1 MARKITTTKTGFDYL
16 DNLTSDSERAQ
27 AFKNIRG
34 HWNSLTQEER
44 VKALDT
50 YYTLIREKMREKGGL
65 TTEQDAAREIL
76 NFDLPRA
83 QQAAIE
89 EAEKNGRYDFANE
102 LKRRRI
108 GVDTFAIVLIDE
120 ETGEPIN
127 PPD

>member
-1 MARKITTTKTGFDYL
+1 MATTSKITKTGFDYL
-16 DNLTSDSERAQ
+16 DNLSSDSERAE
-27 AFKNIRG
+27 AFKNIRE

-65 TTEQDAAREIL
+65 ITEQDAAREIL
-76 NFDLPRA
+76 NIDLPRA
-83 QQAAIE
+83 QQEAIE
-89 EAEKNGRYDFANE
+89 EAEKNGRYDLANE

-120 ETGEPIN
+120 ETGEPIS
-127 PPD
+127 PD